1 MQLYKYNAR
10 TLLSRTLGIVNSDWL
25 QHVRGVCR
33 VYDSCLT
40 CVHVYL
46 HQAQHTLYP
55 LKIILLDA
63 CPCIFTPCTTHHA
76 PIMLLLHM
84 KSHTHFFFNPH
95 TTKKARI
102 FSIDKSIVHEQS
114 TAPCCGLAGVQWPA
128 AKCEIQAVVVIP
140 SLKFQFRCNALDDCV
155 LTGVYVI
162 YSQLLFTNYFTT
174 SNIINMPT
182 IFTYFLLYHCH
193 PSVSDTYQNAPHYV
207 S

>member
-1 MQLYKYNAR
+1 MLSKYYPQNTITHGSKLINPTRHSHAQGTAQVVRTLSRVQLYKYNAC
-10 TLLSRTLGIVNSDWL
+10 TLLSHILSIVNSDWL

-40 CVHVYL
+40 CIHVYL
-46 HQAQHTLYP
+46 HQAHHTLYP

-76 PIMLLLHM
+76 PIMLLLH
-84 KSHTHFFFNPH
+84 KRSHTHFFLNPH

-128 AKCEIQAVVVIP
+128 A
-140 SLKFQFRCNALDDCV
+140 
-155 LTGVYVI
+155 
-162 YSQLLFTNYFTT
+162 
-174 SNIINMPT
+174 
-182 IFTYFLLYHCH
+182 
-193 PSVSDTYQNAPHYV
+193 
-207 S
+207 